1 MTFASIQKSVYSSQ
15 GNYFY
20 HFSQKFYFSN
30 FIDFSFKYSALVL
43 NSCNSFIENNCH
55 SFIFLFQSR
64 YSYRITSRRFIQEL
78 FMDLHYDA
86 LYIEP
91 YQLLGID
98 LAESVVT
105 PDVKEISIST
115 SLSNRGLAKVTEA
128 LTEDVLSSAA
138 SSPFN

>member
-1 MTFASIQKSVYSSQ
+1 
-15 GNYFY
+15 
-20 HFSQKFYFSN
+20 
-30 FIDFSFKYSALVL
+30 
-43 NSCNSFIENNCH
+43 
-55 SFIFLFQSR
+55 
-64 YSYRITSRRFIQEL
+64 
-78 FMDLHYDA
+78 MDLHYDA